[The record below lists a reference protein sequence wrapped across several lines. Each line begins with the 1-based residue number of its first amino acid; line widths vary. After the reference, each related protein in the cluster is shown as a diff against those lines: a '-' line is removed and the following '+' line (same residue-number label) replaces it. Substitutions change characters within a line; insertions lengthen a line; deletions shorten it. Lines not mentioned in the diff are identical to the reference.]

1 MNRIL
6 LILLMCFVGVSA
18 SAQYANVNFD
28 WKTFD
33 AMGTAYAAE
42 ERTEAYYTEQVKK
55 ILEKYTEAEVAAA
68 TVFSSKFLERKAL
81 TNLGVWTS
89 STENYYYKRIYNL
102 VATKMMPKI
111 LTVAQ
116 LMMKNPE
123 NALYWGSYLL
133 KICEETKALCQQFQ
147 AVVTNSRL
155 GFNAVHFIEM
165 RPEVKQLFEFAHHN
179 IINWDNMQRMLT
191 EAPSYFTKENLKADV
206 QTLYRIASQIASE
219 TAENVMNRVMSG
231 SNFNDLMQGKLTGI
245 YDAVV
250 SCERI
255 YGNVNSLLAGELKEI
270 IGSSANPAKLF
281 KLSEY
286 KMDDWLTNY
295 VDRSNGQYYT
305 QRWYIYTV
313 HSGSE
318 QVCNYTPPT
327 DNNSIL
333 NGPHWYRVGTTDP
346 NYYPSPEIS
355 NAALVNSE
363 RYAGWSR
370 DKVNELNRQD
380 SRYRYYINYYRSG
393 YILKRNG
400 KQYAMAYAYP
410 ITVTK
415 TWNWTEEVDEE
426 IFDSY
431 KMDLATFQK
440 QMQVRV
446 NEMNQNEEGIVY
458 QLGSGS
464 RNYYSMSNAEKL
476 KGTENVII
484 SVTCHG
490 SSKLAEGNTSYKCKQ
505 CKGTLTEHTKQCSM
519 WTSLNEDNLDSSELD
534 ALEKD
539 YRQKISLNQNRIS
552 MLERQNS
559 ELVKKLSSAT
569 VEESAEIRQQISAN
583 QEEINQ
589 LKSEITEYQN
599 KIKEIQAAKE
609 QMKED
614 ADDQTDSHYRI
625 PAIMNDCKK
634 AYRLTWD
641 GDGYWSGYT
650 FHRTARAE
658 NINGP
663 VRFRAKLSIARKP
676 QYFLGIKIHRAI
688 VQISYEL
695 TAEYSNTS
703 VVEMIAVDKNMSEE
717 DKIKMVDQK
726 ISEVATEYPECM
738 IDVQYL
744 KSEPIEEDTTTD
756 KYHLL
761 WSSDRLEIARGVD
774 TRLHKIYADLIS
786 IEKMMNY
793 KRSII
798 DVLLTLKPP
807 INDEQGKR
815 QTIIQQARKR
825 WLNNAAKTSH
835 SGKYNGKYEDK
846 R

>member
-6 LILLMCFVGVSA
+6 LILIMCLVEVTA
-18 SAQYANVNFD
+18 SAQYANINID
-28 WKTFD
+28 YKTEK
-33 AMGTAYAAE
+33 AMIEAFALEQQAE
-42 ERTEAYYTEQVKK
+42 SYYTEQVKK
-55 ILEKYTEAEVAAA
+55 ILEKYTEAEVATA
-68 TVFSSKFLERKAL
+68 TVFSSKYLERKAL

-111 LTVAQ
+111 LNVAQ

-133 KICEETKALCQQFQ
+133 KICEETKALCQQFE

-155 GFNAVHFIEM
+155 GFNAVYFLEM

-191 EAPSYFTKENLKADV
+191 EAPSHFTKENLKADV

-250 SCERI
+250 SCEQI

-270 IGSSANPAKLF
+270 IGQSTNPAKLF

-286 KMDDWLTNY
+286 NMTNWLTDY
-295 VDRSNGQYYT
+295 IDRSNGQYYT
-305 QRWYIYTV
+305 QRWYIYRR
-313 HSGSE
+313 HSGNE
-318 QVCNYTPPT
+318 TVATYFPPT

-333 NGPHWYRVGTTDP
+333 NGPQWYRVGTTDP
-346 NYYPSPEIS
+346 NYYPTPEIS
-355 NAALVNSE
+355 NAALANSE
-363 RYAGWSR
+363 KYAGWSR

-380 SRYRYYINYYRSG
+380 SRYQYTISYYRST
-393 YILKRNG
+393 YILNRNG
-400 KQYAMAYAYP
+400 KQYAKAFAYP
-410 ITVTK
+410 ITVRK
-415 TWNWTEEVDEE
+415 SWDWTEEVDEE
-426 IFDSY
+426 VFDSY

-446 NEMNQNEEGIVY
+446 KELSQNEEGILY
-458 QLGSGS
+458 FIGYDNK
-464 RNYYSMSNAEKL
+464 NYYSVSNAEKL

-484 SVTCHG
+484 SVTCHNN
-490 SSKLAEGNTSYKCKQ
+490 SKLTSGTTAYKCSH
-505 CKGTLTEHTKQCSM
+505 CKGYLTEHTKQCSM
-519 WTSLNEDNLDSSELD
+519 WTTLTEDDSATSELD
-534 ALEKD
+534 ALEKE
-539 YRQKISLNQNRIS
+539 YQQKLTLTQNRIT
-552 MLERQNS
+552 MLERQNA
-559 ELVKKLSSAT
+559 ELVKQIPNAS
-569 VEESAEIRQQISAN
+569 VEEAAELRQQISAN
-583 QEEINQ
+583 QEEISS
-589 LKSEITEYQN
+589 LKAELTEYQN
-599 KIKEIQAAKE
+599 KIKEIQAAKDKVN
-609 QMKED
+609 QD
-614 ADDQTDSHYRI
+614 SANQTDAHYRI
-625 PAIMNDCKK
+625 PAIMNDCKT
-634 AYRLTWD
+634 AYRLTWE

-650 FHRTARAE
+650 FIRKAHSSNMSGTMTFKA
-658 NINGP
+658 
-663 VRFRAKLSIARKP
+663 SIKITRKP
-676 QYFLGIKIHRAI
+676 EYMLGIQIHRAI
-688 VQISYEL
+688 VQIDYEL
-695 TAEYSNTS
+695 MAEFSSTN
-703 VVEMIAVDKNMSEE
+703 VVEMISLDKNMTDQQKEKLVN
-717 DKIKMVDQK
+717 DKI
-726 ISEVATEYPECM
+726 SAVAKEYPSCQV
-738 IDVQYL
+738 DTQYM
-744 KSEPIEEDTTTD
+744 KTEPTEEDTSED
-756 KYHLL
+756 QYHLL

-807 INDEQGKR
+807 INEEQGKR

-825 WLNNAAKTSH
+825 WLNNAAKTHH

-846 R
+846 K

>member
-68 TVFSSKFLERKAL
+68 TVFSSKYLERKAL

-111 LTVAQ
+111 LNVAQ